1 MGLLEQTIQP
11 HCRWKPNAEGL
22 LSSAATRADGYQHGV
37 WRQMASGERRR
48 SSQSHEV
55 VWWRRMTARN
65 TRWARV
71 SPGADGE
78 ETVEFSQQEK
88 YRIRGWEKSRRQGK
102 KKKRL
107 GPGNK
112 GGWGWEYPG
121 KWVYPPGSGFG
132 CFQKDQ
138 PNETKMAIS
147 MTWKFS
153 AVRAQLWHSLL
164 FWDKPLDQ
172 K

>member
-37 WRQMASGERRR
+37 RRQMASGERRR

-102 KKKRL
+102 KKKAGPWEQGRVGLGIPWKVGVSSRKWFRL
-107 GPGNK
+107 FSERSTKRDKNGHFYDLEVQCSTGPA
-112 GGWGWEYPG
+112 
-121 KWVYPPGSGFG
+121 
-132 CFQKDQ
+132 
-138 PNETKMAIS
+138 MA
-147 MTWKFS
+147 
-153 AVRAQLWHSLL
+153 
-164 FWDKPLDQ
+164 
-172 K
+172 